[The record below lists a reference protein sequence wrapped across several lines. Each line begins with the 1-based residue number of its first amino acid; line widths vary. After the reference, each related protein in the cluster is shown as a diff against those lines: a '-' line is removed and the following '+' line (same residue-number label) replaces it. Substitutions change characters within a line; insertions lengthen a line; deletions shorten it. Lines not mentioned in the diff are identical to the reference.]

1 MNENPNSVG
10 EQLSFNYTNV
20 HRPEFKSAI
29 RGMQLITASLM
40 LGALSLLF
48 VVMFTLE
55 PDSDSGPLGL
65 GNPSVITLAGVAFG
79 VLIAVSHFVVPGII
93 ASAKLKQACANQFM
107 EKDESS
113 KQQVLIGIYRTHLIV
128 GLALLEGAAFFN
140 LIALMLGK
148 NVLSWC
154 AFCILFCFL
163 LSSIP
168 TRDKFSFWVQ
178 DKLREMSL

>member
-1 MNENPNSVG
+1 MNENPYSVG
-10 EQLSFNYTNV
+10 EPLSFNYTNV
-20 HRPEFKSAI
+20 QRPEFKSAI

-40 LGALSLLF
+40 LGALSFLF

-113 KQQVLIGIYRTHLIV
+113 KQQVLIGIYRTHLNLTLEV
-128 GLALLEGAAFFN
+128 NQSAMTRRADALPLAEGKKKQRN
-140 LIALMLGK
+140 
-148 NVLSWC
+148 
-154 AFCILFCFL
+154 
-163 LSSIP
+163 
-168 TRDKFSFWVQ
+168 
-178 DKLREMSL
+178 